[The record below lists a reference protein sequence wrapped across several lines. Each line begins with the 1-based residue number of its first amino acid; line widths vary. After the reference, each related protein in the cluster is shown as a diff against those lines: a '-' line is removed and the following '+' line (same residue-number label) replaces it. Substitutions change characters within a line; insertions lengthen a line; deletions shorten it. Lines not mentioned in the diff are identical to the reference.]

1 MASPYNV
8 GSSFSISGQR
18 RNSEVNIIQTV
29 SLPPKGANPNGKTET
44 RPDEDVLRDGR
55 RRHEKKKKR
64 KKKKASS
71 SGRRH
76 RRSSSSSTS
85 SSDSESDDDDSSRST
100 TSTSSDEKHRRR
112 RRGKA
117 KKSKKKSHRDE
128 RSEDNVK
135 KRKPAK
141 KSVRSES
148 QEVSE
153 VEEMMPEVKEEEAVS
168 KTSSFGKLW
177 SSSSSDEEKKSS
189 KAMPAALKK
198 SPPPPSLRKTLTSKS
213 KFAEVEFIP
222 LGSKSVTS
230 SKTPVVTDPVR
241 PKASFSMQRPIFR
254 APEKVSFAR
263 PVSKTRPALPGK
275 VSQNVSKPSQ
285 ASDYEGR
292 SIADEEPKSPAFQKI
307 EWVPASSAS
316 KVPGVTPLRQTQ
328 SLAPLSRTATKPAP
342 VKRQAGRNS
351 EVPRRALSSPA
362 CDFNTQALNQLVP
375 ATKSTPKV
383 SSETRNDPPQS
394 HELVAADATA
404 AVAKCEKR
412 PEQVPVSPDPTEA
425 TTDDPVPVNE
435 AALISHE
442 TVVQVPEV
450 GLQAPPDGTDE
461 SLGLRPGNSVPAAVN
476 NSFQWSQPPHLLR
489 DSGPTP
495 EVSGSCLGF

>member
-71 SGRRH
+71 SGRRR

-153 VEEMMPEVKEEEAVS
+153 VEEMMPEVKKEEAVS

-189 KAMPAALKK
+189 EAMPAALKK
-198 SPPPPSLRKTLTSKS
+198 SPPPSLRKTLTSKS
-213 KFAEVEFIP
+213 KFADVEFIP
-222 LGSKSVTS
+222 LGSKSVAS
-230 SKTPVVTDPVR
+230 SKNPVVTDPVR
-241 PKASFSMQRPIFR
+241 PKASFSLQRPIFR

-285 ASDYEGR
+285 ASDYEGQ

-404 AVAKCEKR
+404 AVAKCQKR
-412 PEQVPVSPDPTEA
+412 QEQVPVSPDPTEA